1 MSLENNIKNISKFI
15 EKDGNKINFSNF
27 DLSDKNF
34 ISLISEIVSNFSNA
48 NELNINNC
56 NLNIFPKVFFNLKNL
71 TILDVRNNTFNNF
84 EEVVENLLNFKNLI
98 DLKLDLIEQ
107 NQVLLILEKFPKL
120 LLLNGKSTKDSVT
133 IVDLDETEIEKF
145 SLQNDLPLFTEIVN
159 KLNNINNN
167 DNINNE
173 NNFLETFQQKL
184 YNEAEKIKDCLN
196 DNKPNYFYASVVMK
210 SELSLQKIL
219 ASKFY
224 EKINDNEIK
233 SIAQLLI
240 NNILN
245 SGEKLVEL
253 IELLYPKIEEKTEVL
268 RNQLEDAWKAA
279 DEIIDYEK
287 KYKDVIKI
295 KNFLNN
301 ENNILKIKN
310 ENLQNENNIMTKKL
324 IKNAKEIFF
333 KNNNF
338 YNNNNNNFFIN
349 KENNN
354 NKNINNNFNN
364 DNTFNNNNNNNNKNN
379 NFLIKTNS
387 QNINNNN
394 NNNNNKFLSN
404 KNLSTPHLN
413 NFNNNFTNSNNN
425 NNNIYNSLPTKSKPL
440 TLKMT
445 KEIIEDIYKSKNNF
459 DKICYE
465 NKLPRETMEQH
476 MYTYLNQKYGLKNL
490 IIEWASSIIKS
501 IKKYSSEDI
510 EVNLFGKILR
520 NEQEEDSRLI
530 LIRLR
535 SSIVELLEL
544 YLKSKNPLKTQNDI
558 NKMLEKKLDGVLN
571 EEEWKGIIYYIYT
584 NDDAQII
591 ENKILDFIQK
601 NNNND
606 NNIFNNNV
614 INNSNNDNYLNNT
627 LGNNNNSYINNNY
640 VNTLNSHKKKLTREQ
655 IFFLN
660 KNKEQLNINYND
672 FIKLVSEHQIKSREN
687 YLKNFVKL
695 FRKYDKDLDGILNEE
710 EFINLIKEIPY
721 CQNNL
726 DQFVFKFLSI
736 IDPFN
741 NQKITFSECVSLFSM
756 ELIYIDNNI
765 IDGDLIIN
773 NDNNNKPSLLDS
785 ICLNNHFFNENYDN
799 NNINI
804 NNND

>member
-1 MSLENNIKNISKFI
+1 MSLENNIKNFSKFI

-27 DLSDKNF
+27 DLSEKNS
-34 ISLISEIVSNFSNA
+34 ISLISEIINIFSNA

-56 NLNIFPKVFFNLKNL
+56 NLNIFPNIFFNMKNL
-71 TILDVRNNTFNNF
+71 TTLDARNNSFNNF
-84 EEVVENLLNFKNLI
+84 EEVVENLLKFRNLI
-98 DLKLDLIEQ
+98 DLKIDLIEQ
-107 NQVLLILEKFPKL
+107 NQVLLILEKLPKL
-120 LLLNGKSTKDSVT
+120 ILLNGKSTKDSVT
-133 IVDLDETEIEKF
+133 IVDLDEKEIEKY
-145 SLQNDLPLFTEIVN
+145 SLQNELPLFTDIVN
-159 KLNNINNN
+159 KLNNINN
-167 DNINNE
+167 D
-173 NNFLETFQQKL
+173 NFLETFQQKL
-184 YNEAEKIKDCLN
+184 FNEAEKIKECLN
-196 DNKPNYFYASVVMK
+196 DNKPNYIYANVVMK
-210 SELSLQKIL
+210 SELNLQKIL
-219 ASKFY
+219 ALKFY

-233 SIAQLLI
+233 TIAQLLI

-245 SGEKLVEL
+245 IGEKLVDL
-253 IELLYPKIEEKTEVL
+253 IEMLYPKIEEKTEVL

-287 KYKDVIKI
+287 KYNDVIKV

-324 IKNAKEIFF
+324 LKNAKDIFF

-338 YNNNNNNFFIN
+338 LNCNNFFIN
-349 KENNN
+349 KEINNN
-354 NKNINNNFNN
+354 NKNINNNNN
-364 DNTFNNNNNNNNKNN
+364 NINNNLIKINSEIINNNNNNNIFSINSKNKILSNKNFSTPQINSN
-379 NFLIKTNS
+379 NLT
-387 QNINNNN
+387 INNNN
-394 NNNNNKFLSN
+394 NNNNN
-404 KNLSTPHLN
+404 
-413 NFNNNFTNSNNN
+413 
-425 NNNIYNSLPTKSKPL
+425 NNINNSLPTKPKPL

-501 IKKYSSEDI
+501 IKKYSNEDCD
-510 EVNLFGKILR
+510 VNLFGKILR

-535 SSIVELLEL
+535 SSIIELLEL

-558 NKMLEKKLDGVLN
+558 NKMLEKKLDGFLN

-584 NDDAQII
+584 SDDAQII

-601 NNNND
+601 NNFDNN
-606 NNIFNNNV
+606 NNIFNNN
-614 INNSNNDNYLNNT
+614 INNNDNFLNNT
-627 LGNNNNSYINNNY
+627 LGNINNNNSNINSYI
-640 VNTLNSHKKKLTREQ
+640 NTLNSHKKKLTREQ

-660 KNKEQLNINYND
+660 KSKEQLNINYKD
-672 FIKLVSEHQIKSREN
+672 FVKLVSEHQIKSREN

-695 FRKYDKDLDGILNEE
+695 FRKYDKDLDGIINEE

-721 CQNNL
+721 CQNNIE
-726 DQFVFKFLSI
+726 QFVFKFLSI

-756 ELIYIDNNI
+756 ETINIDNNI
-765 IDGDLIIN
+765 IDGDLIMN
-773 NDNNNKPSLLDS
+773 NDNNKPSLLDS
-785 ICLNNHFFNENYDN
+785 ICLNNHFFNDN
-799 NNINI
+799 NNIN
-804 NNND
+804 NK